1 MLNVVKQI
9 RILFSQSGRSYQW
22 VCDNTGVSK
31 SAVSRLMSGMTD
43 NPTLQNLADI
53 AAAFGY
59 DVALVSVDDSRF
71 IGDAEATHYLET
83 IAEKDRQIAN
93 FESAIAGFNQ
103 KLEKKNRTI
112 YVLSI
117 ALAVVIVSLIYLF
130 IDAKF
135 GHWGIIRY

>member
-83 IAEKDRQIAN
+83 IAAKDRQIAN

-112 YVLSI
+112 HILSI